1 MNILLLL
8 LLFLRFCNTA
18 SCASCDWSDNLLRNL
33 CTHRSNVISTKQ
45 CARILGIW
53 GHVLT
58 SAAWTTSIY
67 SSSVGFYECIY
78 IYIKNDSSD
87 NKDDRDGYDG
97 HQSHDDDD
105 NDDGSHDA
113 IIVMFNI
120 VIIVILIVV
129 SSGNIQ

>member
-18 SCASCDWSDNLLRNL
+18 SCAWCDWSDNLLRNR

-45 CARILGIW
+45 CARILGIC

-78 IYIKNDSSD
+78 INNDSGD

-97 HQSHDDDD
+97 HQSHNDDD
-105 NDDGSHDA
+105 NDDCSHYA
-113 IIVMFNI
+113 FIVVFNI
-120 VIIVILIVV
+120 VIIVLLIVV
-129 SSGNIQ
+129 SSDIQ